1 MKNILLVDD
10 EMIFLKSLAE
20 GLRMLNK
27 DYNIVIAKDGGH
39 AIRIMKSIRI
49 DLLLTDLKM
58 PVMDGFDLLIE
69 VLNKY
74 PDLPVIV
81 TSSIS
86 SESVI
91 NKINAMGFNH
101 FIEKPFEF
109 DDLTDTISLLLPA
122 SANSSNYLADI
133 FNNSEPRPQ
142 TIQV

>member
-27 DYNIVIAKDGGH
+27 DYNVMLAKNGEH
-39 AIRIMKSIRI
+39 AIRILKSVRV

-69 VLNKY
+69 VLKNY
-74 PDLPVIV
+74 PYLPVIV
-81 TSSIS
+81 TSSFS
-86 SESVI
+86 NDDVI
-91 NKINAMGFNH
+91 KKINAMGFSH

-109 DDLTDTISLLLPA
+109 DDLTDKISLLLL
-122 SANSSNYLADI
+122 SGTKSSNYSADVL
-133 FNNSEPRPQ
+133 NKSASRAQ
-142 TIQV
+142 TI

>member
-27 DYNIVIAKDGGH
+27 DYNVMLAKNGEH
-39 AIRIMKSIRI
+39 AIRILKSVRV

-69 VLNKY
+69 VLKNY
-74 PDLPVIV
+74 PYLPVIV
-81 TSSIS
+81 TSSFS
-86 SESVI
+86 NDDVI
-91 NKINAMGFNH
+91 KKINAMGFSH

-109 DDLTDTISLLLPA
+109 DDLTDKIRLLLL
-122 SANSSNYLADI
+122 SGTKSSNYSADI
-133 FNNSEPRPQ
+133 LNKSASRAQ
-142 TIQV
+142 TI